1 MYNGY
6 YINSVDSNNYNTAH
20 GFNYHQGPVSTTL
33 TLLMSHSSCNA
44 LLSSLQEWLWV
55 TGYFLRA
62 KLQFAHASGSALDD
76 TISRIHEVLSA
87 HAQALQDSPWAGLPE
102 LTNKDGA
109 ECSDSCPVQAW
120 SMACLL
126 DVLYDIH
133 QLN

>member
-1 MYNGY
+1 MTD
-6 YINSVDSNNYNTAH
+6 I
-20 GFNYHQGPVSTTL
+20 TL
-33 TLLMSHSSCNA
+33 VEGE

-62 KLQFAHASGSALDD
+62 KLQFANGAALDD
-76 TISRIHEVLSA
+76 TISRVHQILSA
-87 HAQALQDSPWAGLPE
+87 HGQALRDSPWAGLPE
-102 LTNKDGA
+102 LTNQDGA
-109 ECSDSCPVQAW
+109 ECNDSCPVQAW